1 MRFNRLFHGRNGPDG
16 LSMAL
21 CYLACFML
29 LLNLFVSGTLSTV
42 LWYLALIILA
52 VSYFRMFSR
61 NIRKRQLENARFLK
75 TIDPIREKLARRKTR
90 KAQKHLYCFFKC
102 PACGTILRV
111 PKGKGR
117 IRITC
122 KTCSH
127 VFERTS

>member
-1 MRFNRLFHGRNGPDG
+1 
-16 LSMAL
+16 MAL